1 MNKKS
6 LLCCAGALLIVF
18 SGAAQ
23 AQCENM
29 RVIVRNSVYPIIGLD
44 AFCSDFNKMKAD
56 LANMRSE
63 LTIAR
68 QENVQLRARLMAT
81 PEHVDDKNLA
91 HMSPTP
97 GRPDEKSPYR

>member
-6 LLCCAGALLIVF
+6 LLSCAGAVLMVF
-18 SGAAQ
+18 SGVAQ

-44 AFCSDFNKMKAD
+44 AFCSDFNKVKAD

-63 LTIAR
+63 LSIAR
-68 QENVQLRARLMAT
+68 QENAQLRAQLMVT
-81 PEHVDDKNLA
+81 PEHVDDKNLVQMNPA
-91 HMSPTP
+91 P
-97 GRPDEKSPYR
+97 GIRGTN